1 MESKLHTSKCSD
13 NSKVEYTACLLQGR
27 ALTWW
32 NTQVQTRG
40 CEAAL
45 RLTWEEFKNLL
56 LKEYYPKSEVQKLE
70 SEFWNHTMRIS
81 VSIALER
88 HLEEIHV
95 TWDQFRKRNWTRW
108 QMGMKT
114 ELKNEDQRVETSS
127 IFIVTP
133 SGFIVTPSR
142 SAVIY

>member
-1 MESKLHTSKCSD
+1 MSGRRNIRSTNTSTNNED
-13 NSKVEYTACLLQGR
+13 QPNDLEGM
-27 ALTWW
+27 
-32 NTQVQTRG
+32 VQTRG
-40 CEAAL
+40 REAAL
-45 RLTWEEFKNLL
+45 RLTSEEFNKLL

-95 TWDQFRKRNWTRW
+95 TWDQFRKRNRTRW

-127 IFIVTP
+127 
-133 SGFIVTPSR
+133 GFIVTPSKAL
-142 SAVIY
+142 SDAVWIYCDAVWISRQI

>member
-45 RLTWEEFKNLL
+45 RLTWEEFKNLVPHMVTPEDKRINRYIWGL
-56 LKEYYPKSEVQKLE
+56 AHEVQGEL
-70 SEFWNHTMRIS
+70 
-81 VSIALER
+81 ALER